1 MTMLIKLN
9 DHVNE
14 TNDIV
19 NFQNDN
25 VNNIKWPW

>member
-25 VNNIKWPW
+25 VNNIK